1 MRNWTAHRVLRG
13 HHDCACAKELL
24 AKNDGARRVLR
35 SHATETKLA
44 GAGCPIVGHFSI
56 VRDVCFAPD
65 SRKVV
70 TVSNDKTMLVWDLDS
85 AEVTQRFTFNAP
97 VIAAAFSPDG
107 LQVAAGSGS
116 DVCFWTVGSRDKPV
130 PATGTTH
137 KGLLACLTFAPDGA
151 LLATGSQDKC
161 ILLWDTKSRTH
172 VQTMAGHTGMVAC
185 LGFCPTG
192 RTLASGSWDCN
203 VVVWEVKSGVPS
215 AILKGHNGCDGCTC
229 EVNPLAQAKLA
240 AQCVIRGHAHF
251 VNSLCWSADAR
262 VLISA
267 GADGAIIFWD
277 VSANVPLR
285 TISGKAW
292 RSVRLSADGAL
303 LAAAGAN
310 DLVQIW
316 PADPD
321 TGTFDGP
328 LATLQGHAGAITA
341 LNFSSSGLLASA
353 SYDSSCIVWTQGV
366 HDGSL
371 GTCSLGT
378 GYLGTGKTKRASL
391 VMPPD

>member
-1 MRNWTAHRVLRG
+1 
-13 HHDCACAKELL
+13 
-24 AKNDGARRVLR
+24 
-35 SHATETKLA
+35 
-44 GAGCPIVGHFSI
+44 
-56 VRDVCFAPD
+56 
-65 SRKVV
+65 
-70 TVSNDKTMLVWDLDS
+70 
-85 AEVTQRFTFNAP
+85 
-97 VIAAAFSPDG
+97 
-107 LQVAAGSGS
+107 
-116 DVCFWTVGSRDKPV
+116 
-130 PATGTTH
+130 
-137 KGLLACLTFAPDGA
+137 
-151 LLATGSQDKC
+151 
-161 ILLWDTKSRTH
+161 
-172 VQTMAGHTGMVAC
+172 MAGHTGMVAC
-185 LGFCPTG
+185 LAFCATG

-371 GTCSLGT
+371 GTAGCRLPLRVARCCPGR
-378 GYLGTGKTKRASL
+378 RASRARL
-391 VMPPD
+391 REPGSAARARRRALPFRRMEARPNQAARPGSPASLAADARGGGASLSPCQDQWADALGPVRPQPLRQTIGSEQKPQIRILNSEGAS